1 MTSRLFWKI
10 YFWFLLVV
18 VGFLFGG
25 FLVQGLD
32 MIKLLDFPISLA
44 SLAGLYGFAYQKG
57 IGVSL
62 FWKAWLPVVILW
74 DLTTNFFWSGVF
86 GFHGLDWVE
95 TVAVVGVF
103 YGIFTAEYV
112 ALFLYGYR
120 SEQIWRQA

>member
-1 MTSRLFWKI
+1 MTNLFWKI

-32 MIKLLDFPISLA
+32 MIRLLDFPISLA
-44 SLAGLYGFAYQKG
+44 SLAGLYGFAYQKS
-57 IGVSL
+57 IGASL

-74 DLTTNFFWSGVF
+74 DLTTNFLWNGIF

-95 TVAVVGVF
+95 AVAVIAVF
-103 YGIFTAEYV
+103 YGFFTAEYV

-120 SEQIWRQA
+120 SEEIWRQA